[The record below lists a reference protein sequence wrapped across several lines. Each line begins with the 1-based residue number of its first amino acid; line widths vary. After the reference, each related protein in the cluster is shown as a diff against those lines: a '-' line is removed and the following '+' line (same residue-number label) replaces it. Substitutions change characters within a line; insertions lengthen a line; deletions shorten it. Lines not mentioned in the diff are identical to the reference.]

1 MNFQESVDRD
11 MNFYVFAR
19 DLNKH
24 LIELNYKMVSTV
36 SNDVNSSTSSLRA
49 YKLPYYEDGTLFNFF
64 VIDYT
69 LHSISYRNIPKNNT
83 YWHALDFQLEL
94 ISQKDLDA
102 LKNMANDIQEQL
114 KKIKVEKKLKD
125 IEKDFV

>member
-24 LIELNYKMVSTV
+24 LLDLNYNMVSTV
-36 SNDVNSSTSSLRA
+36 NESSSIRV
-49 YKLPYYEDGTLFNFF
+49 YRLPYYEDGSPYSFF
-64 VIDYT
+64 IIDYT
-69 LHSISYRNIPKNNT
+69 LRSISYRNIPKNDT

-94 ISQKDLDA
+94 ITQKELDA
-102 LKNMANDIQEQL
+102 LKNMAISIQEQL
-114 KKIKVEKKLKD
+114 KKIKVENKIKEL
-125 IEKDFV
+125 EKDFE

>member
-24 LIELNYKMVSTV
+24 LLDLNYNMVSTV
-36 SNDVNSSTSSLRA
+36 NESSSIRV
-49 YKLPYYEDGTLFNFF
+49 YRLPYYEDGSPYSFF
-64 VIDYT
+64 IIDYT
-69 LHSISYRNIPKNNT
+69 LRSISYRNIPKNDT

-94 ISQKDLDA
+94 ITQKELDA
-102 LKNMANDIQEQL
+102 LKNMAVEIQEQL
-114 KKIKVEKKLKD
+114 KKIKVENKIKEL
-125 IEKDFV
+125 EKDFE

>member
-24 LIELNYKMVSTV
+24 LLELNYDMVFTV
-36 SNDVNSSTSSLRA
+36 NDSSSIRI
-49 YKLPYYEDGTLFNFF
+49 YKLPFYEDGSPFSFF
-64 VIDYT
+64 VINYT
-69 LHSISYRNIPKNNT
+69 THVISYRNIPKNDT

-94 ISQKDLDA
+94 ITQKNLDT
-102 LKNMANDIQEQL
+102 LKNMAIQIQKHL
-114 KKIKVEKKLKD
+114 KKIKVEYKIKA

>member
-24 LIELNYKMVSTV
+24 LLDLNYNMVSTV
-36 SNDVNSSTSSLRA
+36 NESSSIRI
-49 YKLPYYEDGTLFNFF
+49 YKLPYYEDGSPYSFF
-64 VIDYT
+64 VINYT
-69 LHSISYRNIPKNNT
+69 EHVIDYRNIPENDT

-94 ISQKDLDA
+94 ITQSELDA
-102 LKNMANDIQEQL
+102 LKNMAIKIQEQL
-114 KKIKVEKKLKD
+114 KKIKVENKIKEL
-125 IEKDFV
+125 EKDFE

>member
-24 LIELNYKMVSTV
+24 LLELNYDMVSTV
-36 SNDVNSSTSSLRA
+36 NAGSSIRI
-49 YKLPYYEDGTLFNFF
+49 YKLPFYEDGSPYSFF
-64 VIDYT
+64 IIDYT
-69 LHSISYRNIPKNNT
+69 LHVINYRNIPKNDT

-94 ISQKDLDA
+94 ITQKELDA
-102 LKNMANDIQEQL
+102 IKNMAIKIPEQL
-114 KKIKVEKKLKD
+114 KKIKVENKLKEL
-125 IEKDFV
+125 EKDFE

>member
-24 LIELNYKMVSTV
+24 LIDLNYDMVSTV
-36 SNDVNSSTSSLRA
+36 NDSSSIRV
-49 YKLPYYEDGTLFNFF
+49 YRLPYYEDGSPYSFF
-64 VIDYT
+64 IIDYT
-69 LHSISYRNIPKNNT
+69 LRIINYRNIPKNDT

-94 ISQKDLDA
+94 ITQSELNA
-102 LKNMANDIQEQL
+102 LKNMAIKIQEQL
-114 KKIKVEKKLKD
+114 KKIKVENKIKEL
-125 IEKDFV
+125 EKDFE

>member
-24 LIELNYKMVSTV
+24 LLDLNYNMVSTV
-36 SNDVNSSTSSLRA
+36 NESSSIRV
-49 YKLPYYEDGTLFNFF
+49 YRLPYYEDGSPYSFF
-64 VIDYT
+64 IIDYT
-69 LHSISYRNIPKNNT
+69 LRIINYRNIPKNDT

-94 ISQKDLDA
+94 ISQKELNA
-102 LKNMANDIQEQL
+102 LKNMAISIQEQL
-114 KKIKVEKKLKD
+114 KKIKVENKIKEL
-125 IEKDFV
+125 EKDFE

>member
-24 LIELNYKMVSTV
+24 LLDLNYDMISTV
-36 SNDVNSSTSSLRA
+36 NDSSSIRI
-49 YKLPYYEDGTLFNFF
+49 YKLPFYEDGSPYSFF

-69 LHSISYRNIPKNNT
+69 LHTISYRNIPKNDT

-94 ISQKDLDA
+94 ISQKELDA
-102 LKNMANDIQEQL
+102 LKNMAIKIQEQL
-114 KKIKVEKKLKD
+114 KKIKVEKKIKEL
-125 IEKDFV
+125 EKDFE

>member
-24 LIELNYKMVSTV
+24 LIDLNYDMVSTV
-36 SNDVNSSTSSLRA
+36 NDSSSLRV
-49 YKLPYYEDGTLFNFF
+49 YKLPYYEDGSSFNFF
-64 VIDYT
+64 IINYT
-69 LHSISYRNIPKNNT
+69 EHTISYRNIPKNAT

-94 ISQKDLDA
+94 ITQSELVA
-102 LKNMANDIQEQL
+102 LKNMAINIQEQL
-114 KKIKVEKKLKD
+114 KKIKVENKIKEL
-125 IEKDFV
+125 EKDFE

>member
-24 LIELNYKMVSTV
+24 LLDLNYNMVSTV
-36 SNDVNSSTSSLRA
+36 NESSSIRV
-49 YKLPYYEDGTLFNFF
+49 YRLPYYEDGSPYSFF
-64 VIDYT
+64 IIDYT
-69 LHSISYRNIPKNNT
+69 LRSISYRNIPKNDT

-94 ISQKDLDA
+94 ISQKELNA
-102 LKNMANDIQEQL
+102 LKNMAISIQEQL
-114 KKIKVEKKLKD
+114 KKIKVENKIKEL
-125 IEKDFV
+125 EKDFE

>member
-24 LIELNYKMVSTV
+24 LLDLNYDMISTV
-36 SNDVNSSTSSLRA
+36 NDSSSIRI
-49 YKLPYYEDGTLFNFF
+49 YKLPFYEDGSPYSFF

-69 LHSISYRNIPKNNT
+69 LHTISYRNIPKNNT

-94 ISQKDLDA
+94 ISQKELDA
-102 LKNMANDIQEQL
+102 LKNMAIKIQEQL
-114 KKIKVEKKLKD
+114 KKIKVEKKIKEL
-125 IEKDFV
+125 EKDFE

>member
-24 LIELNYKMVSTV
+24 LLDLNYNMVSTV
-36 SNDVNSSTSSLRA
+36 NESSSIRV
-49 YKLPYYEDGTLFNFF
+49 YRLPYYEDGSPYSFF
-64 VIDYT
+64 IIDYT
-69 LHSISYRNIPKNNT
+69 LNVINYRNIPKNDT
-83 YWHALDFQLEL
+83 YWHTLDFQLEL
-94 ISQKDLDA
+94 ITQKELDA
-102 LKNMANDIQEQL
+102 IKNMAVNIQEQL
-114 KKIKVEKKLKD
+114 KKIKVENKLKD